1 MDITVENLLSSNS
14 SIIQAWYVELCVKI
28 VYLTITQR
36 GRVVYQRTVNEGVA

>member
-14 SIIQAWYVELCVKI
+14 SVIQAWYVELCHVKI

-36 GRVVYQRTVNEGVA
+36 GRVVYQRTVNEA